1 MEMCHE
7 GRHFIVGIEQLDCN
21 SIIASPVAKDAK
33 EVLRDNQ
40 VFCSQFV
47 IHNPDP
53 RVALN
58 HMRDCCAFGPNI
70 RDCKTYDWSSV
81 ER

>member
-1 MEMCHE
+1 MKAVISLLVLSNL
-7 GRHFIVGIEQLDCN
+7 IV
-21 SIIASPVAKDAK
+21 ASGAVAKDAK

-47 IHNPDP
+47 IHDPDP
-53 RVALN
+53 RIVLN
-58 HMRDCCAFGPNI
+58 QMRDCCAFSQNI
-70 RDCKTYDWSSV
+70 RDCKMYDWGTL